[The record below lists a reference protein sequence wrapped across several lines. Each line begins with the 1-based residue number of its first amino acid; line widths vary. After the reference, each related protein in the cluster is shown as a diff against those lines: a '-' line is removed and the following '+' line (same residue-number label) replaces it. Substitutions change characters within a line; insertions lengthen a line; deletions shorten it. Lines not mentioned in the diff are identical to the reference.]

1 MNKREISCAKL
12 GFIGVVL
19 AVSNSTWSNGAPQPA
34 GQSVAAPLTAAAPVI
49 AVTDIK
55 VSFKLDPRLSGG
67 SYGGERW
74 VSSPLYTGAS
84 GQDVVS
90 ARAVATSAKGQAL
103 GLSPDWVSTDTSVA
117 AVFPVHG
124 NVVEIKVL
132 RAGQSKLTVTA
143 GGVAKE
149 ILVSVTMQGKV
160 LQLQISQ

>member
-1 MNKREISCAKL
+1 M
-12 GFIGVVL
+12 
-19 AVSNSTWSNGAPQPA
+19 VSMSAWPLRAAQPA
-34 GQSVAAPLTAAAPVI
+34 ERSLAAPPTVAVPVI
-49 AVTDIK
+49 AVTSIK

-90 ARAVATSAKGQAL
+90 ARGVATSAKGQAL
-103 GLSPDWVSTDTSVA
+103 ALSPDWVSTDTSVA
-117 AVFPVHG
+117 AVSPVHG

-132 RAGQSKLTVTA
+132 RAGHSKLTVTA